1 MTKGKKMDPSV
12 ELEILYIKIDVNNK
26 SVVELD
32 KANFKYA
39 VNGVD
44 LLEKI
49 RSQC

>member
-1 MTKGKKMDPSV
+1 MDPSV
-12 ELEILYIKIDVNNK
+12 ELEILYIQIDVNNK

>member
-1 MTKGKKMDPSV
+1 M
-12 ELEILYIKIDVNNK
+12 
-26 SVVELD
+26 D